1 MIFGDIT
8 IGNNVTISAGSVVTK
23 SFPDGSLIA
32 GNPAR
37 VIQRDYDNSL
47 LINYTMPETRRR
59 HGRFCIRGT
68 GSRSVSCPG

>member
-47 LINYTMPETRRR
+47 LINYTMPKMHGDT
-59 HGRFCIRGT
+59 GRFCIRGT
-68 GSRSVSCPG
+68 GSRSVRCPR